1 MADQQEDRVIRV
13 PESGDARPDF
23 LSPWA
28 LLLVLAFFAAGAV
41 LVATRHWRR
50 GSVMIGGSMV
60 LAAVLRLLLPE
71 RLAGLLVVRSMVF
84 DVAWCAGAG
93 VAVMVLG
100 LVVPGTFE

>member
-1 MADQQEDRVIRV
+1 MADEQERHASAPLRD
-13 PESGDARPDF
+13 DARPDF

-28 LLLVLAFFAAGAV
+28 LLLVLAFFAAGVV

-60 LAAVLRLLLPE
+60 MAAVLRLLLPE
-71 RLAGLLVVRSMVF
+71 RLAGLLVVRSKVF
-84 DVAWCAGAG
+84 DVAWCTGVG